1 MHPGGEDRGVLST
14 SGPRAAG
21 SDIVTLLGQA
31 ESARRTGVPWQVEVK
46 LEAPGERVGQ
56 SGRLLSNSTV
66 STVLLPCVRVE
77 SRLPSCWGRC
87 GAALSEVLSV

>member
-1 MHPGGEDRGVLST
+1 MLC
-14 SGPRAAG
+14 GPRAAG

-66 STVLLPCVRVE
+66 STVLRE
-77 SRLPSCWGRC
+77 SGVQ
-87 GAALSEVLSV
+87 AALLLGQV